1 MSGDYSSTV
10 DTIRTCLGSIGRLG
24 RAADVHLALAAQ
36 RAGMAVSTDLLNN
49 IHLKLLLGQ
58 FDFVQGIFDRDISH
72 LSKPHIKG
80 RGLLVYGNEY
90 IEVQTYYTD
99 PADYW
104 EFDLTR
110 KDTYNNPIFIEQCN
124 KRGIP
129 INDTGWVEQ
138 KCLHI
143 NEAVEE
149 PSNKKERKKSLFF
162 EDEDDDLKG
171 KLEELQLKWSKS
183 QKRKRKN
190 PKDYFYLEVEIMYK
204 KGQKIRII
212 NMEGEPLSGKEGVID
227 I

>member
-138 KCLHI
+138 KCLNI

-162 EDEDDDLKG
+162 EDEDDDFNEG
-171 KLEELQLKWSKS
+171 KLEEFIAKMEQAEEKKEEESKGFTFS
-183 QKRKRKN
+183 FGGGNNVQ
-190 PKDYFYLEVEIMYK
+190 
-204 KGQKIRII
+204 
-212 NMEGEPLSGKEGVID
+212 EGTEN
-227 I
+227 